1 MSMNVQRL
9 AALLLLALPCLS
21 YADDCQI
28 TLSQQV
34 VDYHQIR
41 RDNIVLTQQSWNKMP
56 EKDMSV
62 SVFCQ
67 DKKQMAIL
75 LQGTAG
81 EKGRFLFGQ
90 NGGVAIKVSNLT
102 LDGKSY
108 SVGKTTDQVN
118 FTPDKDDTPS
128 LSIRNNEAIIAVENG
143 QVPSGQ
149 QMNFTV
155 TLFPVLNDN
164 AFKRISDQTTLE
176 SDLTWRILSK

>member
-1 MSMNVQRL
+1 MNIQRL

-41 RDNIVLTQQSWNKMP
+41 RDNIVKTQQSWNKMP
-56 EKDMSV
+56 EKDINV
-62 SVFCQ
+62 SVFCP
-67 DKKQMAIL
+67 DKRQMATL
-75 LQGTAG
+75 LQGSAG
-81 EKGRFLFGQ
+81 QKGRFLFGQ

-108 SVGKTTDQVN
+108 SVGKTTDQVS
-118 FTPDKDDTPS
+118 FTPVQEDASSPY
-128 LSIRNNEAIIAVENG
+128 IRNNEAIIAVENG
-143 QVPSGQ
+143 QVPMGQ

-155 TLFPVLNDN
+155 TIFPVLSDD
-164 AFKRISDQTTLE
+164 AFNRISDQTTLE